1 MIEKVT
7 GKPALTNYGFY
18 GCYCGWGGQGTPK
31 DGTDWCCWVHDYCYA
46 QLEEKG
52 CNTLTQSYKYRVAW
66 GLVTCERGSYCQTQL
81 CTCDQ
86 KFVYCLKRNR
96 RSYNPL
102 YQYFPNFLCD

>member
-1 MIEKVT
+1 
-7 GKPALTNYGFY
+7 
-18 GCYCGWGGQGTPK
+18 
-31 DGTDWCCWVHDYCYA
+31 CCWVHDYCYA

-66 GLVTCERGSYCQTQL
+66 GLVTCAERGSYCQTQL

-96 RSYNPL
+96 RSYNPHL
-102 YQYFPNFLCD
+102 QNYWRSFCKTKTLVC